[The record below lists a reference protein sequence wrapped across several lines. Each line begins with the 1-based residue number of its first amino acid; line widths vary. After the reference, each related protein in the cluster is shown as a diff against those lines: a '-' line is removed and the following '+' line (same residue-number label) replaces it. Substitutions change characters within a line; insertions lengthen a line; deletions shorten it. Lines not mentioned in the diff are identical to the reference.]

1 METTENQTSKDR
13 LLLFIEH
20 LGIGQ
25 TKFEKLCGLSNGYVS
40 NVSSVSFDILLR
52 ITKRY
57 PELSAEWVKDG
68 VGEMLRI
75 APHTEASGE
84 VEELCGQMKIAP
96 LVPVDITRQ
105 PDVRV
110 WDYVSRHKDL
120 YDRIP
125 DQMMPRF
132 DLIHTVRSNV
142 LAPAIEK
149 GDVLFLQHLDLSTD
163 SVVNGHIYFLDTRK
177 NGIVVKKV
185 FIEDGKLQCFS
196 LSSKVAVKSFAL
208 DDLYDIFSVVALLK
222 TSIPNN
228 DYLENREKML
238 GDVIEQNS
246 NLVEELSAQRKII
259 ESLIKPIRDK

>member
-1 METTENQTSKDR
+1 M
-13 LLLFIEH
+13 
-20 LGIGQ
+20 
-25 TKFEKLCGLSNGYVS
+25 
-40 NVSSVSFDILLR
+40 
-52 ITKRY
+52 
-57 PELSAEWVKDG
+57 
-68 VGEMLRI
+68 
-75 APHTEASGE
+75 
-84 VEELCGQMKIAP
+84 
-96 LVPVDITRQ
+96 
-105 PDVRV
+105 
-110 WDYVSRHKDL
+110 
-120 YDRIP
+120 
-125 DQMMPRF
+125 
-132 DLIHTVRSNV
+132 

-196 LSSKVAVKSFAL
+196 LSSKVAVKSFSL

-259 ESLIKPIRDK
+259 ENLIKPIRDK